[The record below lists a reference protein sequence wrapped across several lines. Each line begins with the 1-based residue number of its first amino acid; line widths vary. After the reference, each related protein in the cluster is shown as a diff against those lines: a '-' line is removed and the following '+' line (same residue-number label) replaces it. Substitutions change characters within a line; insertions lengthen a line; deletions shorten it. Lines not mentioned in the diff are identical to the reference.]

1 MKIIAFFP
9 GVYPNGFSAMS
20 YRLHYYMKAL
30 QSKGVEVEIVMPAD
44 KDTISGIFEDIPY
57 SFVKATKLTRFNRKL
72 VTNEYASICGDLAS
86 RCDVLFTTYLGNNQL
101 NKTANLVHKAGGKIA
116 IEINE
121 NPHSIFASRLD
132 TSLGLFIQRQKF
144 LKSTLKNAD
153 GIITISQALTDL
165 ISAHKNPDAI
175 VMKVPILTGSKE
187 LEREKTYTGIPYI
200 LHAGAL
206 SEQKDGVKAMLKA
219 FALAHKT
226 LDGNLKFIFTNKV
239 GFPSLLKWIDKFIAE
254 YKLENFVEFK
264 GMVPLS
270 ELEKLYTNCALA
282 IVNKPSNAQNDYNFP
297 TKLTE
302 LLPREIPVIV
312 SRTGELK
319 KYFIDNENA
328 YVVEAD
334 DVEQITDKIIYI
346 QSHPEEVK
354 RVTQN
359 GKLLA
364 EKEFYYL
371 NHADQLYHFFEQ
383 MAKK

>member
-1 MKIIAFFP
+1 
-9 GVYPNGFSAMS
+9 
-20 YRLHYYMKAL
+20 MKAL
-30 QSKGVEVEIVMPAD
+30 QSKEVEVEIVMPAD
-44 KDTISGIFEDIPY
+44 KDFISGIFEDIPY
-57 SFVKATKLTRFNRKL
+57 SYVKATKQTRFNRKL
-72 VTNEYASICGDLAS
+72 VTNEYANICGDLAS
-86 RCDVLFTTYLGNNQL
+86 RCDVLFTTYLGNSQL
-101 NKTANLVHKAGGKIA
+101 NKTAKLVHKAGGKIA

-165 ISAHKNPDAI
+165 ISAHKNPNAI
-175 VMKVPILTGSKE
+175 VINVPILTGSKE
-187 LEREKTYTGIPYI
+187 LKREKTYTGIPYI

-219 FALAHKT
+219 FAIAHKR
-226 LDGNLKFIFTNKV
+226 LNGNLKFIFTNKM

-254 YKLENFVEFK
+254 NKLENFVEFK
-264 GMVPLS
+264 GMVPLF
-270 ELEKLYTNCALA
+270 ELEKLYTNCTLA

-302 LLPREIPVIV
+302 LLPREIPLIV

-319 KYFIDNENA
+319 NYFIDNENA

-334 DVEQITDKIIYI
+334 DVEQIADKITYI

-354 RVTQN
+354 RITSN
-359 GKLLA
+359 GRLIA

-371 NHADQLYHFFEQ
+371 NHADNLQYFFAQ
-383 MAKK
+383 IAKL